1 MLQKEI
7 CSFTQKPFPMRMILK
22 VVGYSSSTWYE
33 KPLQRTGKRGR
44 KPNIPDDEALELIKM
59 EIKQSKFKGEGYI
72 KIKSR
77 LQRKKHIIGKER
89 VNIIMRENKLLSPH
103 RTMKVKKK
111 KEHTGTII
119 TKTPDVMWAT
129 DGKKFFIDGIG
140 WHWFFGVIEHFN
152 DEILSWHIAKKGN
165 RFAAMEPV
173 RAAVKKQFGNIDKD
187 VCKGLELQLRSDH
200 GSQYDS
206 ADFMREMSYLG
217 LNMSKA
223 FVRSPQCN
231 GCIERFHRTL
241 EEELFSVETFSSFN
255 DAYEKIDKFIND
267 YNNDWIIHRLKC
279 LSPIEYRAEHA
290 ESQRKLKDLLW
301 ISDRNRL
308 VLNKI

>member
-140 WHWFFGVIEHFN
+140 WHWH
-152 DEILSWHIAKKGN
+152 S
-165 RFAAMEPV
+165 
-173 RAAVKKQFGNIDKD
+173 
-187 VCKGLELQLRSDH
+187 
-200 GSQYDS
+200 SQYDS

-241 EEELFSVETFSSFN
+241 EAL
-255 DAYEKIDKFIND
+255 
-267 YNNDWIIHRLKC
+267 RLCC
-279 LSPIEYRAEHA
+279 L
-290 ESQRKLKDLLW
+290 
-301 ISDRNRL
+301 
-308 VLNKI
+308 